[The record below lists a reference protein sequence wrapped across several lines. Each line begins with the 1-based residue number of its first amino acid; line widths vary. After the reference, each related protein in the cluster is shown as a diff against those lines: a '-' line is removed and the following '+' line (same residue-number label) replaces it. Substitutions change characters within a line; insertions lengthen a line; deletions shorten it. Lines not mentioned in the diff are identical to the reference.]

1 LELRADETARK
12 YGNVALFT
20 GVSWGVMEMMDEG
33 MIKDPQIQEGRKAEA
48 GAFSAVE
55 AGIDYGPSKEG
66 LGDGEDLLRLI
77 LGLSTNF
84 IILPPEEV
92 DDGIDDVLKAIGTFA
107 GVDRSCVFQF
117 PADGNNM
124 ISTHEWCAKGI
135 KTRVQKN
142 RGIPVNNLPWF
153 YEKIKG
159 CEVVHVPVVT
169 ELPSEAAAEKEQ
181 FLREG
186 IQSLIAVPVMAGYSV
201 MGFIGFESVRSKK
214 IWTENIIALL
224 KIVGEL
230 FSFALSRK
238 EVTEA
243 LRDSESKYK
252 ALYEY
257 ANDAIFLIK
266 GEQFVECNTKTS
278 NMFGCAKE
286 EILGHNPLEFL
297 PPCQPNGKNST
308 EEVHEKGSL
317 ALSGKPQFFE
327 WKHRR
332 HDGTLFDAE
341 VSFNRVDVGDEI
353 FLQAIVRDITDR
365 KLAEKK
371 LEGTLEDLRKAMGAT
386 IQAITHVV
394 ETRDPYTAGHQKRVA
409 DLARTIATEM
419 NLPHNRIEGI
429 RMAGVIH
436 DIGKISVPAE
446 ILAKPGK
453 LTKKEFELIKDHP
466 QTGYDI
472 LRDVEFPWPIATIIL
487 QHHEKIDGSGYPQG
501 LKGEEICLEARILA
515 VADVVEAIASH
526 RPYRPA
532 HGIDAALE
540 EVEKNKGILYDAE
553 VVEACLRLVREKQFA
568 FE

>member
-1 LELRADETARK
+1 
-12 YGNVALFT
+12 
-20 GVSWGVMEMMDEG
+20 MMDKG
-33 MIKDPQIQEGRKAEA
+33 KTKDPPAQESGKIDA
-48 GAFSAVE
+48 GASFALE
-55 AGIDYGPSKEG
+55 AQIDHKPSSSG
-66 LGDGEDLLRLI
+66 LGDAEELLRLI

-84 IILPPEEV
+84 IILSPEDV
-92 DDGIDDVLKAIGTFA
+92 DDGINDVLKAIGTFA
-107 GVDRSCVFQF
+107 GVDRSCLFRF
-117 PADGNNM
+117 LDDGNNM
-124 ISTHEWCAKGI
+124 SSTHEWCAKGI
-135 KTRVQKN
+135 ETRVQKH
-142 RGIPVNNLPWF
+142 RGVPVNRLPWF
-153 YEKIKG
+153 YERIKG
-159 CEVVHVPVVT
+159 CDVVHVPVVT
-169 ELPSEAAAEKEQ
+169 DLPSEAAAEKKQ
-181 FLREG
+181 FLQEG
-186 IQSLIAVPVMAGYSV
+186 IQSIIAVPVMAGYSV

-214 IWTENIIALL
+214 VWNENIIALL

-238 EVTEA
+238 EVSEA

-257 ANDAIFLIK
+257 ANDAIFLAK
-266 GEQFVECNTKTS
+266 GEHFVECNTKTLD
-278 NMFGCAKE
+278 MFGCLKEQILGHSLLEFSPPQQPNGKDSKE
-286 EILGHNPLEFL
+286 EIL
-297 PPCQPNGKNST
+297 
-308 EEVHEKGSL
+308 EKGEL

-332 HDGTLFDAE
+332 HDGSLFDAE
-341 VSFNRVDVGDEI
+341 VSFNRIGVGDDV
-353 FLQAIVRDITDR
+353 FLQGIVRDITDR
-365 KLAEKK
+365 KLAERK

-394 ETRDPYTAGHQKRVA
+394 ETRDPYTAGHQRRVA

-419 NLPHNRIEGI
+419 NLPHNKVEGI

-446 ILAKPGK
+446 ILSKPGK
-453 LTKKEFELIKDHP
+453 LTYKEFELIKDHP

-487 QHHEKIDGSGYPQG
+487 QHHEKMDGSGYPQG
-501 LKGEEICLEARILA
+501 LKGDEICLEARIIA

-532 HGIDAALE
+532 NGIDAALVE
-540 EVEKNKGILYDAE
+540 IEKNKGIFYDAE
-553 VVEACLRLVREKQFA
+553 VVGACLRIVKEKRFA